1 MIAGKQRVTHMLK
14 LRNGPVK
21 SAELCFDFLLVDFA
35 HSVTGAALE
44 SSSTA
49 SSRHVI
55 INDAKIHMLKY

>member
-1 MIAGKQRVTHMLK
+1 MLK

-35 HSVTGAALE
+35 HSVTGAELE